1 MKRITQSVLIGAAST
16 IVALLLWVSGS
27 LDRFEHATWAW
38 RVHHFARPG
47 PATDRIKLILLDQ
60 TSLEWGQ
67 KENGLSWPWP
77 REVYAPIIDFCRRSG
92 ARALVFDVL
101 YLEPSVYGVSDDQ
114 ALGDAIKRGPP
125 FVAALCLRRGTGSV
139 TAWPPEY
146 ESRSRLLLEGLDR
159 WMAQSGTA
167 DLVVPKAAFPITEV
181 ASSAALLGDVI
192 DEPDLDGIFRR
203 ARLFQVFDRKV
214 TPSLGFAA
222 FISEHLNRSSHLAT
236 SAQRMDLAGK
246 IEARHLVAGGRTIP
260 IDSGARMILR
270 FRGPAGTFESF
281 DAASIIKSELLLQS
295 GQSPPPVSPQ
305 VFKDCYVFFGFSAP
319 GLLDLRP
326 TPISKIY
333 PGVEIHATVLDNV
346 LSSDFIADTP
356 TFSVVLATLFLAL
369 AGSFAAMVVSR
380 RAAHSAIACTVL
392 GPLPVVVGFAAYP
405 LGYWWPIAASESAV
419 ALSLVSA
426 ILLSYATEGRRKAFI
441 KNAFKHYLSPAV
453 IERILED
460 PSQLRLGGERRE
472 MTILFSDLEGFSSIS
487 ERLDPEALTSLLN
500 DYLSDMTDII
510 LEEGGTLDKYE
521 GDAIIAFWNAPS
533 TQPDHA
539 ERACRAAVRCQR
551 KLADRAEEF
560 ARRAGRALRARIG
573 INTGELVVGNM
584 GSRTR
589 FDYTVLGDAANLA
602 SRLEGANKVFGTA
615 IMISEETWT
624 QSSSQFAGRELGLIR
639 VVGRTTPVRVYELTG
654 LSGEE
659 PPSTAPFLDGLA
671 FCYEKRWAEA
681 LVAFEAIPEDKVA
694 QLYARRCRELVDGR
708 ETSWDGI
715 WSLTEK

>member
-1 MKRITQSVLIGAAST
+1 MKKILEAVLIGVAST
-16 IVALLLWVSGS
+16 ALALLLWASGL

-38 RVHHFARPG
+38 RVQHFARPG

-60 TSLEWGQ
+60 PSLEWGQ

-92 ARALVFDVL
+92 ARALIFDVL

-125 FVAALCLRRGTGSV
+125 FVAPLCLQRGAGT
-139 TAWPPEY
+139 TTTWPPEY
-146 ESRSRLLLEGLDR
+146 ESRSRLVLEDLDR
-159 WMAQSGTA
+159 WMAQSGNA
-167 DLVVPKAAFPITEV
+167 DLVVPKAAFPVAEV

-203 ARLFQVFDRKV
+203 ARLFQVFDHKV

-236 SAQRMDLAGK
+236 SSQRMDLAGR
-246 IEARHLVAGGRTIP
+246 IESRRLAAGGRDIP

-295 GQSPPPVSPQ
+295 GHPSPPVSPEA
-305 VFKDCYVFFGFSAP
+305 FKDRYVFFGFSAP

-326 TPISKIY
+326 TPISKVF

-346 LSSDFIADTP
+346 LAGDFIAETP
-356 TFSVVLATLFLAL
+356 TPLVVFATLLLALSGSLSVV
-369 AGSFAAMVVSR
+369 VVSR
-380 RAAHSAIACTVL
+380 RAAHSTIASAL
-392 GPLPVVVGFAAYP
+392 LAPLPVVVGFAAYP
-405 LGYWWPIAASESAV
+405 LGFWWPVAASEGAV
-419 ALSLVSA
+419 VLSLVSS

-453 IERILED
+453 IDRILED

-487 ERLDPEALTSLLN
+487 EGLDPEALTSLLN

-510 LEEGGTLDKYE
+510 LGEGGTLDKYE

-551 KLADRAEEF
+551 KLAERAEEF
-560 ARRAGRALRARIG
+560 ARRAGRPLRARIG

-615 IMISEETWT
+615 TMVSDETWT
-624 QSSSQFAGRELGLIR
+624 KCSTRFAGRVLGLIR
-639 VVGRTTPVRVYELTG
+639 VVGRATPVKVHELVG
-654 LSGEE
+654 LPGE
-659 PPSTAPFLDGLA
+659 STKHLEAFTKGLEH
-671 FCYEKRWAEA
+671 CYAGQWEA
-681 LVAFEAIPEDKVA
+681 ALASFSTTPEDKAA
-694 QLYARRCRELVDGR
+694 QLYTRRCRELIEGS
-708 ETSWDGI
+708 EASWDGI
-715 WSLTEK
+715 WNLTEK